1 MAEFMYPFIEIPER
15 EGKPRSRGKTMVHD
29 GGISLRHLELIL
41 ETAAPYIDYYK
52 FQSTHRL
59 FPEAMTL
66 NKLELCKQN
75 DIQLYMGGNVA
86 ELCWV
91 QGHWNELIAYAKKHG
106 WNAFEISATY
116 VPFTIDQRIELIK
129 EVSGEGF
136 EVFYEW
142 GLKHPTKPLDPEEAA
157 DDIAQFLDAG
167 ASVIVIEEGEVD
179 MLIGKDGTGEH
190 ADRLTQLI
198 HTVGIERLMVEAG
211 ETKQLAWLL
220 MHYGT
225 DINIGNIHYDQ
236 AIDLE
241 PLRRGI
247 GRAVENFIYNRYLEK
262 LGLE

>member
-1 MAEFMYPFIEIPER
+1 MTDYTYPFIEIPER
-15 EGKPRSRGKTMVHD
+15 ESKPRSRGRTMVHD
-29 GGISLRHLELIL
+29 GGISPQHLKLTL

-66 NKLELCKQN
+66 EKLELCKQN
-75 DIQLYMGGNVA
+75 DIKLYMGGNVA
-86 ELCWV
+86 ELSWV
-91 QGHWNELIAYAKKHG
+91 QGHWDELIAYAKQHG

-116 VPFTIDQRIELIK
+116 VPFTVEQRIELIK
-129 EVSGEGF
+129 EVAGEGF

-142 GLKHPTKPLDPEEAA
+142 GLKHPTEPLDPDVAA
-157 DDIAQFLDAG
+157 SDIAQFLDAG

-179 MLIGKDGTGEH
+179 MLIGKDGEGAH
-190 ADRLTQLI
+190 ADKLTALFETI
-198 HTVGIERLMVEAG
+198 GIERLMVEAG
-211 ETKQLAWLL
+211 STKQLAWLL
-220 MHYGT
+220 THYGT

-247 GRAVENFIYNRYLEK
+247 GRAVENFIYKPYLAK
-262 LGLE
+262 L